1 MRPLLTVL
9 ALVLVG
15 CTSSPAMD
23 PDLSLHDR
31 FVLVALHRDDGS
43 KVDDL
48 LRWYAPLTVVYD
60 GPEEYRSDVFSHME
74 LLGELTGLETGEDE
88 MFAKM
93 RVEISGHDTGSTCEV
108 QTSGGGARVYIWED
122 LPSSHIRRCIVQE
135 MTQALGLGG
144 DLDGP
149 VSSRSDTAFASYG
162 GSPILTNY
170 DIALIRILFDDRL
183 RNGMSR
189 ERVLTVLPEIITDL
203 YPEQASR

>member
-9 ALVLVG
+9 ALVLAG
-15 CTSSPAMD
+15 CSSPAMD
-23 PDLSLHDR
+23 PNLSLHDR

-48 LRWYAPLTVVYD
+48 LRWYAPLTVFYD
-60 GPEEYRSDVFSHME
+60 GPEEYREDVFAHME

-93 RVEISGHDTGSTCEV
+93 RVEISDRDTGSTCEV

-122 LPSSHIRRCIVQE
+122 LPPAHIRRCIVQE

-149 VSSRSDTAFASYG
+149 VGSRSDTAFASYG
-162 GSPILTNY
+162 GSPNLTSY
-170 DIALIRILFDDRL
+170 DIALIGILFDDRL

-189 ERVLTVLPEIITDL
+189 ERVLAVLPEIIADL
-203 YPEQASR
+203 FPEQASR